1 MLKKNKLPIFLL
13 ALVVMLSIYYIND
26 TKDNQDD
33 PNDIIVNGDSKYA
46 EYAKLRLELLVERTS
61 TIEEYESQ
69 IVDSQLTNEDIEDI
83 MILVNKIYDLN
94 YSEVELENSIKALG
108 YDDVFVCV
116 EDYKV
121 NIDILTDSFS
131 DEEFINVALLSKNIF
146 DTNFVVYIH
155 TTSVTE

>member
-26 TKDNQDD
+26 TKNNQDD
-33 PNDIIVNGDSKYA
+33 PNDKIVNGDSKYA
-46 EYAKLRLELLVERTS
+46 EYAKLRFELLAERTS